1 MQAREGQT
9 IDDAVDVTQPFS
21 DSEIPTNELLNK
33 QYLAWLSDLYVEFS
47 QDDCAAVSAAEA
59 LLVAEDDAAAV
70 AAAEAAAIAAA
81 EAAAAEE
88 AEETSDDESESDED
102 ESDEESDEE
111 NGGSVEEA
119 TDALYADRTKEL
131 CDAKKGC
138 FSGEDGDK
146 DNRCITHNDDCEFCA
161 NWGKCVDEADKAM
174 CDIEEEDTVKVGL
187 VIGLILGILNGIAIG
202 IIVYVCCCGKN
213 RKCCKPKKAKTE
225 DKK

>member
-9 IDDAVDVTQPFS
+9 IDDAVAVTQPFS

-59 LLVAEDDAAAV
+59 KLVADEAAAAV
-70 AAAEAAAIAAA
+70 AAAEAAAA
-81 EAAAAEE
+81 EEAEE

-111 NGGSVEEA
+111 NGGSVEESL
-119 TDALYADRTKEL
+119 DALYADRTKEL
-131 CDAKKGC
+131 CDSKKGC

-146 DNRCITHNDDCEFCA
+146 DN
-161 NWGKCVDEADKAM
+161 
-174 CDIEEEDTVKVGL
+174 
-187 VIGLILGILNGIAIG
+187 
-202 IIVYVCCCGKN
+202 
-213 RKCCKPKKAKTE
+213 
-225 DKK
+225 